1 MGNQKLSKSDRQ
13 KRRNAEKDDLLGKTP
28 ERASGSRK
36 GMDDEWQTLNAQTG
50 ALESFINGANR
61 KAEMQRRRKL
71 ENILPPPDRG
81 DFPRD
86 QAGQRMSRWQQRHYY
101 ESRQRHGLTFFL
113 LFAAVCLV
121 LWWLLNGGSF

>member
-86 QAGQRMSRWQQRHYY
+86 QAGQRMSRGGNPPADAQLGRRAWPHILDAL
-101 ESRQRHGLTFFL
+101 G
-113 LFAAVCLV
+113 AAR
-121 LWWLLNGGSF
+121 